1 MGGRFDKLFRMS
13 RERTPGRIVAEH
25 MAEAPDTKEKTARPN
40 GKIGRVTTEAKGL
53 VDDTKEWV
61 DAKLRLFELDVEEK
75 IDSLANK
82 FVSGAVVVATGALA
96 LVFSLVAAALALG
109 DLWGR
114 NSLGFMAVGGSLFLV
129 ALLIQ
134 LVKPRL
140 VKGSMGG
147 ADRSVLDGLTEG
159 TNQKQ
164 LPPAPEEETDG

>member
-1 MGGRFDKLFRMS
+1 
-13 RERTPGRIVAEH
+13 
-25 MAEAPDTKEKTARPN
+25 MAEAPDTKEKPAPN
-40 GKIGRVTTEAKGL
+40 GKIGRLTTEAKGL
-53 VDDTKEWV
+53 VDDTKDWV

-75 IDSLANK
+75 IDSFANK
-82 FVSGAVVVATGALA
+82 FVSGAVVVAIGALA
-96 LVFSLVAAALALG
+96 LVFSLVATAFALG

-114 NSLGFMAVGGSLFLV
+114 NSLGFIAVGGALFLV
-129 ALLIQ
+129 ALIIH

-164 LPPAPEEETDG
+164 LPPALDEKKDG

>member
-1 MGGRFDKLFRMS
+1 
-13 RERTPGRIVAEH
+13 
-25 MAEAPDTKEKTARPN
+25 MAEVPDTKQKTAPPS
-40 GKIGRVTTEAKGL
+40 GKIGRLTTEAKGL

-61 DAKLRLFELDVEEK
+61 DAKLRLFELDVEDK

-96 LVFSLVAAALALG
+96 LVFSLVATALALG

-114 NSLGFMAVGGSLFLV
+114 NSLGFMAVGGALFLV
-129 ALLIQ
+129 ALVIY

-159 TNQKQ
+159 KDQKQ
-164 LPPAPEEETDG
+164 LPPAVDKKKDG